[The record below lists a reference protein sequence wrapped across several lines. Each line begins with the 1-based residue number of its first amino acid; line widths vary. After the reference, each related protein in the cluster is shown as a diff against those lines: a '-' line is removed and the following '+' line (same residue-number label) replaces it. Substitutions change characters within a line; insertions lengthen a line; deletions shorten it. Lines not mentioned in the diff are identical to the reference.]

1 MDIVKIVEQ
10 KMGQNSY
17 LIIKDEDAILID
29 AGVVVS
35 QVEENLK
42 VFSPKPKLRAVLL
55 THCHFDHIRELDNL
69 IKKYECPAY
78 IFKSGKPML
87 YNENHNLSC
96 LEAPFK
102 IKAKKDIKTFKD
114 SEELVFGNIQ
124 VLCYNTPG
132 HSVDSSVFVIGD
144 NMFTGDTVF
153 KIEVGRTD
161 LYSGQED
168 VQLISL
174 KRIRDDLS
182 RDIKHFY
189 PGHGP
194 NFNKEDMKYNIDRIL
209 GENEW
214 I

>member
-17 LIIKDEDAILID
+17 LIIENEESILID

-35 QVEENLK
+35 DVEENLK
-42 VFSPKPKLRAVLL
+42 MFSPKPKIKGILI

-78 IFKSGKPML
+78 IFKSGKPLL
-87 YNENHNLSC
+87 YNENHNLSY
-96 LEAPFK
+96 LEKPFK
-102 IKAKKDIKTFKD
+102 IKAKRDIKTFKD
-114 SEELVFGNIQ
+114 SEQISFGEI
-124 VLCYNTPG
+124 VIKCYNTPG
-132 HSVDSSVFVIGD
+132 HSVDSSIFIIGD

-161 LYSGQED
+161 LYSGDELVQE
-168 VQLISL
+168 ISL
-174 KRIRDDLS
+174 RRLRDELS
-182 RDIKHFY
+182 QGVKQFY

-194 NFNKEDMKYNIDRIL
+194 NFDDDDLKYNINRIL